1 LESVVRN
8 QKKQQIHSPKST
20 IMSHKQR
27 IFLAIGFCYLFIA
40 ACSKNQADEPS
51 PAEPNKPT
59 TKVTY
64 SNFVGGLFQTKCASC
79 HAPGRPQASFW
90 TFNGYS
96 SVISNADQIRNL
108 VIVTKVMP
116 QGGSLSAAE
125 LKSLQDWYDQ
135 GKLE

>member
-1 LESVVRN
+1 M
-8 QKKQQIHSPKST
+8 ST
-20 IMSHKQR
+20 KPR
-27 IFLAIGFCYLFIA
+27 IFLAIGLCYLFFA
-40 ACSKNQADEPS
+40 ACSKNQADEPT
-51 PAEPNKPT
+51 PAEPNKPE

-64 SNFVGGLFQTKCASC
+64 ANFVGGLFQTKCAFC
-79 HAPGRPQASFW
+79 HAPGQPQASFW

-96 SVISNADQIRNL
+96 SVISNADQIKQL
-108 VIVTKVMP
+108 VLVTKIMP

>member
-1 LESVVRN
+1 
-8 QKKQQIHSPKST
+8 
-20 IMSHKQR
+20 M
-27 IFLAIGFCYLFIA
+27 AIGLCYLFFA
-40 ACSKNQADEPS
+40 ACSKNQADEPT

-79 HAPGRPQASFW
+79 HAPGQPQASFW
-90 TFNGYS
+90 TFNGYA
-96 SVISNADQIRNL
+96 SVNGNADQIKQL
-108 VIVTKVMP
+108 VLVSKTMP

-135 GKLE
+135 GKVE